1 MSHALIYSRTR
12 RGVDAPLVQV
22 EVHLLRGIP
31 KMVIVGLPET
41 AIKESRDRVKSALI
55 SSGFEMPV
63 RHIVVN
69 LSPADLPKE
78 GSQFDLAI
86 AIGILAASGQ
96 VPAAQLSGYEFVGE
110 LGLSGDIR
118 PIQSILPFAMATRQA
133 ERTLFISPD
142 NAAEAS
148 IANVPILAGAH
159 LLDVCAHLNAVRPII
174 PFKHH
179 ATLDAKHFDIDLS
192 DIRGQPMA
200 KRALEIAAAG
210 GHSLLMQGPPG
221 TGKSMLAQRLPTL
234 LPLLTEEQALTVA
247 TLYSISKQGF
257 NVDDWRKPP
266 FRAPHHTA
274 SITSLVGGGSDPK
287 PGEISLA
294 HHGVLFL
301 DELPEFPRKVIEGLR
316 EPLESRKIHIS
327 RVAASIIY
335 PAHFQMICAM
345 NPCPCGFLTDPKR
358 ECRCSPQ
365 QIENYTNKIS
375 GPLLDR
381 IDMHIE
387 IARMPIADL
396 LQAPHDD
403 MNSHTIRE
411 RVDKIRQL
419 QYKRQGM
426 LNTELNTSKV
436 DIQIVPAALTRLQ
449 AMVERF
455 SLSARTYH
463 RLLKLSRTIADL
475 QDSTMIEVE
484 HISEAIGY
492 RMLDTQSRTQ

>member
-22 EVHLLRGIP
+22 EVHLLRGLP
-31 KMVIVGLPET
+31 RMVIVGLPET

-55 SSGFEMPV
+55 YSGFEMPV

-96 VPAAQLSGYEFVGE
+96 VNATLLQSYEFVGE
-110 LGLSGDIR
+110 LGLAGNIR
-118 PIQSILPFAMATRQA
+118 PIQSILPFAMATGRA
-133 ERTLFISPD
+133 ERILFLASE
-142 NAAEAS
+142 NASEAS
-148 IANVPILAGAH
+148 ISRAPILATQH
-159 LLDVCAHLNAVRPII
+159 LLDVCAHLNGVKSI
-174 PFKHH
+174 PFFENENPIDI
-179 ATLDAKHFDIDLS
+179 THFDIDLS
-192 DIRGQPMA
+192 DIRGQPLA

-221 TGKSMLAQRLPTL
+221 TGKSMLAQRLPTI
-234 LPLLTEEQALTVA
+234 LPMLNDEQALTVA
-247 TLYSISKQGF
+247 SLHSISKQGF
-257 NVDDWRKPP
+257 DIRLWRKPP

-316 EPLESRKIHIS
+316 EPIESRKIHIS

-365 QIENYTNKIS
+365 QIEQYTGKIS

-381 IDMHIE
+381 IDMQIE
-387 IARMPIADL
+387 MSRIPIGDL
-396 LQAPHDD
+396 LHAPNDP
-403 MNSHTIRE
+403 MTSSIVRE
-411 RVDKIRQL
+411 RVIKTREL
-419 QYKRQGM
+419 QYERQGM
-426 LNTELNTSKV
+426 LNADLNTSST
-436 DIQIVPAALTRLQ
+436 DIHIVPEALARLQ

-455 SLSARTYH
+455 YLSARTYH

-475 QDSTMIEVE
+475 QASTVVQIAHVT
-484 HISEAIGY
+484 EAIGY
-492 RMLDTQSRTQ
+492 RLIDPHSRTQ

>member
-22 EVHLLRGIP
+22 EVHLLRGLP
-31 KMVIVGLPET
+31 KVVIVGLPET

-96 VPAAQLSGYEFVGE
+96 VPSALLQGYEFVGE

-148 IANVPILAGAH
+148 IASVPILAGSH
-159 LLDVCAHLNAVRPII
+159 LLDVCAHLNAIRPII

-179 ATLDAKHFDIDLS
+179 GSLDVKHFDIDLS
-192 DIRGQPMA
+192 DIRGQPVA

-221 TGKSMLAQRLPTL
+221 TGKSMLAQRLPTI
-234 LPLLTEEQALTVA
+234 LPLLSEEQALTVA

-365 QIENYTNKIS
+365 QIEQYTNKIS

-387 IARMPIADL
+387 ISRMPIVDL
-396 LQAPHDD
+396 LQAPHDE
-403 MNSHTIRE
+403 MNSATLRE
-411 RVDKIRQL
+411 RVHRTRNL
-419 QYKRQGM
+419 QYERQGM

-436 DIQIVPAALTRLQ
+436 DIHIVPAALMRLQ
-449 AMVERF
+449 TMVERF

-475 QDSTMIEVE
+475 QGSTTIEVE
-484 HISEAIGY
+484 HTSEAISY
-492 RMLDTQSRTQ
+492 RMLDAQSRAQ